1 MTKDPVC
8 GMQVDENKGLPQS
21 NYQGKQYTFCGNDC
35 KQKFDRNPQQYIG
48 QQQGGQQQGGQQQ
61 GGQQQ
66 DRHTQSGSQ
75 GQGGQQQRGQEQGG
89 GRQNGGAGGGGGA
102 EARAARDEGPRRGLS
117 RSRKDGQRGSDS
129 RFRLDAATRFR
140 TLPLA
145 GRIG

>member
-48 QQQGGQQQGGQQQ
+48 QQQGGQQQGGL
-61 GGQQQ
+61 QQ

-89 GRQNGGAGGGGGA
+89 GRKTGGAGGGGGA
-102 EARAARDEGPRRGLS
+102 
-117 RSRKDGQRGSDS
+117 
-129 RFRLDAATRFR
+129 
-140 TLPLA
+140 
-145 GRIG
+145 